1 MSQVQGTDAQLIK
14 IYEEKGISD
23 AFWPKHKILGTK
35 KIENPFFDINS
46 KTAAGKEA
54 LKEHPS
60 ITLLCDECLVYDVD
74 PSNITIDKEYS
85 NHRNLLF
92 RSEIQGNGKEAP
104 IEKDPT
110 FLATTATISDYQL
123 QSYNIQLNKM
133 PPLNMH
139 KIIVISVGDLVTSY
153 KLIEPIVI
161 SMFML
166 DSTTGK
172 IISERWNFIPDSS
185 SRFFNNKAE
194 TNKTAAF
201 DITNYESTA
210 VIVAEYFRVLQTDS
224 GDVCNAYLKKGASQS
239 KAVASVNACWPKLK
253 GAYSP
258 FAFSYI
264 QYNNIKGT
272 RCEFPSAIIPDKLL
286 TSDYISAYI
295 AKPKSRADN
304 FPINLSFNV
313 NLLGVNKPSEI
324 PSKYIKI
331 PPLYPLTTQPI
342 IEYRHQLVVNLGQSK
357 FDFPPKVNARNIIAS
372 ISLLNGS
379 DRLKAIHSKWN
390 EEELVY
396 EEYSRCYYHEKA
408 PLFDDEFVIDLP
420 YPLGS
425 DLMIFIKYFHAS
437 TQEKEEAF
445 RPFAIS
451 VLPLVIN
458 GKFLQDGIK
467 SIGISYNTS
476 IIKYQ
481 KPIQSNFQNIQ
492 TYLRSTII
500 SNDED
505 TICLYSKKD
514 NSKIDVSKISNES
527 IIQNLFLVLDT
538 ILNNII
544 TLPKESVNNLISLGR
559 LTRTVTSQQL
569 NNMLTIYSSA
579 YAFRNVTEKETLKAH
594 YSIFK
599 YWGEYMILFT
609 QQNQSQ
615 RIDIHISSFLFSLIM
630 KSIIISGDTNFNNE
644 LNIFSTQFSTSIIEL
659 MKESI
664 QDAKILV
671 NSYAEFIS
679 LLSTQDFFE
688 AAGTN
693 LMSFIATFMGNIS
706 IEVDEISTQFI
717 ETALNPKLFIALT
730 FNKMLKSFLQFL
742 IDRAIRT
749 PESKPIQNIFLILA
763 KLFTLIPKNVR
774 SDIANEYIDIIS
786 SFNNEMKHNRNQLLT
801 SFTVIAFILR
811 YVNDNEFIQFF
822 NKANQNKLNSFIHFF
837 LQKLK
842 NNPNNDIRN
851 STTFTLPIPTNITTK
866 RLSSAEAQNN
876 ETNNNKRRK
885 FTQMSQNR
893 VSSLFVEKHRVDAA
907 SDSKTII
914 EKYADDILQRSRIL
928 RLSPDASAE
937 EIQILSEYN
946 SKNNYTSEALMC
958 QLYQIAIIT
967 EYLTILKR
975 MPNAYDLQHPALVFV
990 TLFTEARSAVCPE
1003 ELLEDLPYIN
1013 TFCDSSIF
1021 SESGLYMVLQDIYT
1035 FCKQSR
1041 YFELSNEIT
1050 RVIYPIFEKHK
1061 MFAQLGRFFQQSEI
1075 SYKVIDNMSSSTDRL
1090 FGRYYR
1096 VSFYGKIFGDED
1108 GKVYIYRE
1116 TKLAHIFEVSK
1127 RIEDSYKALYG
1138 EKKIELLQISG
1149 FVDRLLLDKNK
1160 GYIQI
1165 TFVEPYFEK
1174 EELPQR
1180 VTVYEQGNKLKS
1192 FKFEAPFVKGER
1204 KAQGSVDTQWLRR
1217 TILKVNQMMP
1227 SLTKRVEVP
1236 KEGIIIIEYEPIRVS
1251 IRQLK
1256 ERLNAYKEALE
1267 KKDTNAI
1274 QPLLHGSL
1282 LTTVNEGPV
1291 VMAEKFLSTSLRTK
1305 YTESMRKKF
1314 NLFLEYNKKGLELY
1328 NELVKSNPK
1337 FKPLQD
1343 ELEEGFKN
1351 LSDKL
1356 KPYLENKSIFGK

>member
-451 VLPLVIN
+451 LTKIN
-458 GKFLQDGIK
+458 
-467 SIGISYNTS
+467 
-476 IIKYQ
+476 
-481 KPIQSNFQNIQ
+481 
-492 TYLRSTII
+492 
-500 SNDED
+500 NDM
-505 TICLYSKKD
+505 
-514 NSKIDVSKISNES
+514 
-527 IIQNLFLVLDT
+527 
-538 ILNNII
+538 
-544 TLPKESVNNLISLGR
+544 R
-559 LTRTVTSQQL
+559 
-569 NNMLTIYSSA
+569 
-579 YAFRNVTEKETLKAH
+579 
-594 YSIFK
+594 
-599 YWGEYMILFT
+599 
-609 QQNQSQ
+609 
-615 RIDIHISSFLFSLIM
+615 
-630 KSIIISGDTNFNNE
+630 
-644 LNIFSTQFSTSIIEL
+644 
-659 MKESI
+659 
-664 QDAKILV
+664 
-671 NSYAEFIS
+671 
-679 LLSTQDFFE
+679 
-688 AAGTN
+688 
-693 LMSFIATFMGNIS
+693 
-706 IEVDEISTQFI
+706 
-717 ETALNPKLFIALT
+717 
-730 FNKMLKSFLQFL
+730 L
-742 IDRAIRT
+742 ID
-749 PESKPIQNIFLILA
+749 PKHYE
-763 KLFTLIPKNVR
+763 KL
-774 SDIANEYIDIIS
+774 
-786 SFNNEMKHNRNQLLT
+786 
-801 SFTVIAFILR
+801 
-811 YVNDNEFIQFF
+811 
-822 NKANQNKLNSFIHFF
+822 
-837 LQKLK
+837 
-842 NNPNNDIRN
+842 
-851 STTFTLPIPTNITTK
+851 
-866 RLSSAEAQNN
+866 
-876 ETNNNKRRK
+876 RK
-885 FTQMSQNR
+885 
-893 VSSLFVEKHRVDAA
+893 EHRVDAA